1 MEDEE
6 NIIKVTLLG
15 NAGVGK
21 TCIIIRYALN
31 EFNSYI
37 KPSLICNF
45 YQKILNID
53 GKKMQI
59 NLWDTVGQEQYRSLG
74 RLFYQDS
81 HIVVFVYD
89 ITNRESFLDIK
100 NTWYND
106 LKTYGEKYIITAL
119 VGNKSDC
126 YEEEQ
131 VDENE
136 AREYAKQI
144 GAHYFSVSAKTRN
157 NIDLLFMTLVKEYLG
172 PEFSKKLKKIK
183 EEKVES
189 VKMSNKMN
197 KKKKHRC
204 CM

>member
-1 MEDEE
+1 MEEE
-6 NIIKVTLLG
+6 DGIKVTLLG

-21 TCIIIRYALN
+21 TCIITKYTSNQFNPYN
-31 EFNSYI
+31 ESTLL
-37 KPSLICNF
+37 SSF
-45 YQKILNID
+45 YQKILTID
-53 GKKMQI
+53 GKKI
-59 NLWDTVGQEQYRSLG
+59 LLSIWDTIGQEEYRSLG
-74 RLFYQDS
+74 RLFYKDS
-81 HIVVFVYD
+81 HIVVLVYD
-89 ITNRESFLDIK
+89 ITNRDSFLDIK